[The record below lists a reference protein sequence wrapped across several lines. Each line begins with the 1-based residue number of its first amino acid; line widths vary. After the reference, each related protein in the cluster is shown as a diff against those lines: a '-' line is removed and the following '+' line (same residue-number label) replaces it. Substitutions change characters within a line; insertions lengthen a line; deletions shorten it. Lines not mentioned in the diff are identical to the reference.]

1 MFSGQMDIYNRD
13 EQLKERLN
21 RFLVKKMGLPE
32 YDYYGNM
39 TTNDFLEL
47 KSVLSDINNSFT
59 LKVSIAFAEWL
70 AKLLEFDPVARSE
83 MQQGILATKP
93 NANGYDI
100 EITHP
105 KKVIAE
111 VKCNI
116 PINNGAVYGSAQKH
130 SIVKDIEALLK
141 GKSKSKVNPSEF
153 LKFMVFL
160 DRDEIRQATKN
171 LVKNLTSL
179 RDNIRFVE
187 GAEDLTSK
195 DFVYIVFVA
204 F

>member
-1 MFSGQMDIYNRD
+1 MDIYNRD
-13 EQLKERLN
+13 KQLKERLN
-21 RFLVKKMGLPE
+21 GFLVNKMGLPE

-39 TTNDFLEL
+39 TANDILEL

-59 LKVSIAFAEWL
+59 LKVSLAFVEWL
-70 AKLLEFDPVARSE
+70 AKLLEYDSVVRSE
-83 MQQGILATKP
+83 MQQGIQATKP

-105 KKVIAE
+105 EKVIAE

-116 PINNGAVYGSAQKH
+116 PINNGAVFGSAQKH
-130 SIVKDIEALLK
+130 SIVKDIDALLK

-160 DRDEIRQATKN
+160 DRDGIRQATKN
-171 LVKNLTSL
+171 LVKNLTGL
-179 RDNIRFVE
+179 RDSIRFVE